1 MCQELGQVMV
11 EKDES
16 NQNKTKQLIEFLEN
30 FQIFDNDLQR
40 VASEVMYLVDKVVMR
55 YAEIE
60 PLEVDQEVK
69 KAVARRVLDLL
80 REVVDS

>member
-1 MCQELGQVMV
+1 MV

-80 REVVDS
+80 QEVVDS

>member
-1 MCQELGQVMV
+1 MV

-40 VASEVMYLVDKVVMR
+40 VASEVMYLVDKVVIR

-69 KAVARRVLDLL
+69 KAVARHVLDLL

>member
-1 MCQELGQVMV
+1 MV
-11 EKDES
+11 EDDES
-16 NQNKTKQLIEFLEN
+16 NQTKIKQLIEFLEN

-40 VASEVMYLVDKVVMR
+40 IASEVMYLVDKVVLR

-60 PLEVDQEVK
+60 PLEVDQGVK

-80 REVVDS
+80 RKDFDS